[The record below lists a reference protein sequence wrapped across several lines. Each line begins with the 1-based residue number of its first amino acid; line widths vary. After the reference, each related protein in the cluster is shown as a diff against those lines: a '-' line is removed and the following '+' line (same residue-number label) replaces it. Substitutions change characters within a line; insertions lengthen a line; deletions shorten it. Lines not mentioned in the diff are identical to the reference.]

1 MNDGCRD
8 VGGEDVKSSL
18 GAEEALV
25 PSPQILDGAETLIPR
40 NRAGMLT
47 SGDGAQNA
55 CAYPGRQGL
64 API

>member
-25 PSPQILDGAETLIPR
+25 PSPKYWMASR
-40 NRAGMLT
+40 R
-47 SGDGAQNA
+47 
-55 CAYPGRQGL
+55 
-64 API
+64 